1 MNLRFIIIRSMYIIL
16 AISALFLILL
26 TVPPPISGFLVG
38 LMQRPDPTPLPP
50 TILAPSGK
58 IPDGV
63 FAFQE
68 RTRYRGESFELSGS
82 GFLLRLPNGKV
93 IGVTTA
99 HSMVL
104 GDLNRPLEQIAFAAA
119 GEKNQ
124 IALFDTLYG
133 QPGAPLSGTD
143 LSMDYVLLQAEDGA
157 VYLPFALTPDP
168 RGAPQPGERVSLFS
182 GLGDANGGR
191 RELQGTV
198 LSADE
203 KAVFVLM
210 DDWFNPGLMSGSPLL
225 SQHTG
230 QVVGMAV
237 AAQQRGDRILLGFH
251 PIGSIIKLAE
261 SATEFPKLADY
272 RR

>member
-1 MNLRFIIIRSMYIIL
+1 MNLRFIITRSTYIIL
-16 AISALFLILL
+16 AIAALFLFLL
-26 TVPPPISGFLVG
+26 AAPPPVLGFLVG
-38 LMQRPDPTPLPP
+38 LIQPPDPTPLPP
-50 TILAPSGK
+50 TITAPSGK
-58 IPDGV
+58 IPDGI

-68 RTRYRGESFELSGS
+68 WTRYRGESFGLSGS
-82 GFLLRLPNGKV
+82 GFFLRLPTGNV

-104 GDLNRPLEQIAFAAA
+104 GDPNHLLEEIAFAVA
-119 GEKNQ
+119 GEKEM

-133 QPGAPLSGTD
+133 EPGVRLQGTNLSV
-143 LSMDYVLLQAEDGA
+143 DYVLLQADEGL
-157 VYLPFALTPDP
+157 VNTYALIPDP
-168 RGAPQPGERVSLFS
+168 RGTPQPGERVSLFS
-182 GLGDANGGR
+182 GLGDGNGGR

-198 LSADE
+198 LSVDE

-230 QVVGMAV
+230 QVVGMTI
-237 AAQQRGDRILLGFH
+237 AAQQRGNRILLGFH

-261 SATEFPKLADY
+261 SATEFPKIADY